1 MLPGLMHDEH
11 LPTVQLPK
19 IQAANVAA
27 MLLCIVECDW
37 APNGCKA
44 PAAVQQGSGYDEC
57 AYAAGLTG
65 REAGEWS
72 SRGCGPS

>member
-1 MLPGLMHDEH
+1 MHDDP

-19 IQAANVAA
+19 SQAVNVAA
-27 MLLCIVECDW
+27 MLQCVVECDQ
-37 APNGCKA
+37 ASKGCKEPTGA
-44 PAAVQQGSGYDEC
+44 QQGSKYNEC
-57 AYAAGLTG
+57 ACTAGLTG